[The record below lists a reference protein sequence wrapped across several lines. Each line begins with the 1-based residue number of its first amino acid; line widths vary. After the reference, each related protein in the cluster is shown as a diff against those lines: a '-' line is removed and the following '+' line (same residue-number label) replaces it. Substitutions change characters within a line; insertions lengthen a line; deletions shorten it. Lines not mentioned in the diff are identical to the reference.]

1 MKGVLQMRITNNM
14 LVNDMMRNLNSN
26 YSKMDRIQ
34 QQLSTGKKFQLP
46 SDDPIG
52 VSKSLKYHTDVAMI
66 EQHKRNLSDARSW
79 LQVTEDAVA
88 EMGDIF
94 QRVRELTVQAANGT
108 NTNEDLVQISAE
120 VKQLKEH
127 LIKVGNTSYA
137 GRYIFSGF
145 KTDLPLLD
153 DDGNYKLTNYK
164 EVATLGGPGTNKA
177 LDHDEL
183 INYNVGVSDN
193 VNINSIGIMIFGKLD
208 DGGDMDNPHFKDS
221 TVDGYKEDDVAGEAV
236 PTDADKTYLT
246 ALFDVINNALNVD
259 DKATLNQ
266 SITRLDKSL
275 ENLLSVR
282 ADIGAKTSRLEL
294 TENRLDSQHTSL
306 TKLLSENE
314 DVNMAEVIM
323 ELKNNENVYRA
334 SLSIG
339 ARVIQPTL
347 VDFLR

>member
-1 MKGVLQMRITNNM
+1 MRITNNM

-26 YSKMDRIQ
+26 YMKMDRVQ
-34 QQLSTGKKFQLP
+34 QQLATGKKFQLP

-52 VSKSLKYHTDVAMI
+52 VSKSLKFHTDISKI
-66 EQHKRNLSDARSW
+66 EQHKRNLGDARSW

-108 NTNEDLVQISAE
+108 NSNEDLIQISAE

-137 GRYIFSGF
+137 GRYLFSGF

-153 DDGNYKLTNYK
+153 DEGNYKLTNYE
-164 EVATLGGPGTNKA
+164 EVATLGASDGAKVIKNN
-177 LDHDEL
+177 EL
-183 INYNVGVSDN
+183 INYNIGVSDN

-208 DGGDMDNPHFKDS
+208 AGGNMDNTNFNA
-221 TVDGYKEDDVAGEAV
+221 VDAKGYEVDNTNGEAIA
-236 PTDADKTYLT
+236 TGSDKTYLT
-246 ALFDVINNALNVD
+246 ALLDVVNNALNID
-259 DKATLNQ
+259 DKATLNK
-266 SITRLDKSL
+266 SITRLDKSMV
-275 ENLLSVR
+275 NLLSVR
-282 ADIGAKTSRLEL
+282 ADIGAKTRRLEL
-294 TENRLDSQHTSL
+294 TENRLDSQHTTF

-314 DVNMAEVIM
+314 DVDMAEMIM
-323 ELKNNENVYRA
+323 ELQNNENVYRA

-339 ARVIQPTL
+339 SRIIQPTL

>member
-1 MKGVLQMRITNNM
+1 MRITNNM
-14 LVNDMMRNLNSN
+14 LINDMMRNLNSN
-26 YSKMDRIQ
+26 YGRMDRIQ
-34 QQLSTGKKFQLP
+34 QQLATGKKFQLP

-52 VSKSLKYHTDVAMI
+52 VSKSLKFHTDISMI
-66 EQHKRNLSDARSW
+66 EQHKRNLSDATSW
-79 LQVTEDAVA
+79 LDVTEDTIA

-94 QRVRELTVQAANGT
+94 QRVRELTVQASNGT
-108 NTNEDLVQISAE
+108 YDPADVAQISAE

-127 LIKVGNTSYA
+127 LIKVGNTTYA

-164 EVATLGGPGTNKA
+164 EVTTLGASDGNKT
-177 LDHDEL
+177 LQYDEL

-193 VNINSIGIMIFGKLD
+193 VNINSVGIMIFGKLD
-208 DGGDMDNPHFKDS
+208 PGGDMDNQHFKDS
-221 TVDGYKEDDVAGEAV
+221 TANGYEVDSTNGEAMVAG
-236 PTDADKTYLT
+236 ADKSYLV
-246 ALFDVINNALNVD
+246 ALLDTINNAMNVD

-266 SITRLDKSL
+266 SITRLDKSM

-282 ADIGAKTSRLEL
+282 AEIGAKVKRLEL
-294 TENRLDSQHTSL
+294 TENRLNAQHTSF

-314 DVNMAEVIM
+314 EVNMAEVIM
-323 ELKNNENVYRA
+323 ELQNSENVYRA

-339 ARVIQPTL
+339 AKVIQPTL

>member
-1 MKGVLQMRITNNM
+1 MRITNNM
-14 LVNDMMRNLNSN
+14 LLNDMMRNLNSN
-26 YSKMDRIQ
+26 YSKMDKIQ

-52 VSKSLKYHTDVAMI
+52 VSKSLKFHTDISMI

-79 LQVTEDAVA
+79 LQITEDAVA

-108 NTNEDLVQISAE
+108 NTNEDLIQISAE

-127 LIKVGNTSYA
+127 LIKVGNTTYA

-164 EVATLGGPGTNKA
+164 EVTVLGASDGNKV
-177 LDHDEL
+177 LQYDEY

-193 VNINSIGIMIFGKLD
+193 VNINSIGIKIFGKLD
-208 DGGDMDNPHFKDS
+208 AGGDMDNQHFKDAIVNGYEVDS
-221 TVDGYKEDDVAGEAV
+221 TNGEAMA
-236 PTDADKTYLT
+236 TGSDKTYLT
-246 ALFDVINNALNVD
+246 ALFDVINNAMNVY

-266 SITRLDKSL
+266 SITRLDKSM

-282 ADIGAKTSRLEL
+282 ADIGAKMSRLEL
-294 TENRLDSQHTSL
+294 TEKRLDSQHTSF

-314 DVNMAEVIM
+314 EVNMAEVIM